1 MNEQFLL
8 NNVYKKF
15 QTTMIGALAR
25 FEENFGYL
33 WDNDS
38 KEAERFEQ
46 IWEETRNSILNNGNR
61 QARSAINEILNHLNR
76 NSGKINNKYHYKFY
90 FDKNKGDSNEN

>member
-25 FEENFGYL
+25 FEDKFGFL
-33 WDNDS
+33 WDDNTQD
-38 KEAERFEQ
+38 AEKFDML
-46 IWEETRNSILNNGNR
+46 WEETRESILNNGNK
-61 QARSAINEILNHLNR
+61 QARSALTEISDYING
-76 NSGKINNKYHYKFY
+76 NSNKVKQKYHYKFY
-90 FDKNKGDSNEN
+90 LDDKNNQGDQS